1 MRGLKSLP
9 VFALVVLG
17 PVVAWAGSFAS
28 LREEG
33 RLLVV
38 EMETSTGEMTNPQD
52 ETRHL
57 AAWKKRT
64 APVMLHHKGVLEEEL
79 SRVAG
84 VLKLPVV
91 PFSKGLPVVWEEG
104 VDSAAMARHE
114 KSGGG
119 PCTVRWR
126 LWPGQRVDVLV
137 SFSQLPTQTQR
148 TALKA
153 ALEDV
158 LRRHPYVTPGEPTP

>member
-1 MRGLKSLP
+1 M
-9 VFALVVLG
+9 VALVVLG
-17 PVVAWAGSFAS
+17 PLVAWGGSFAS
-28 LREEG
+28 LRDEG

-38 EMETSTGEMTNPQD
+38 EMETSTGEMTNPRD
-52 ETRHL
+52 EAQHL

-91 PFSKGLPVVWEEG
+91 PFNKGLPVVWEEA
-104 VDSAAMARHE
+104 VDSAAMARHA

-126 LWPGQRVDVLV
+126 LWPGERVDVLV
-137 SFSQLPTQTQR
+137 SFSRLPTQSQR
-148 TALKA
+148 TALKT
-153 ALEDV
+153 ALEEV
-158 LRRHPYVTPGEPTP
+158 LRSHPYVTPGEPTP